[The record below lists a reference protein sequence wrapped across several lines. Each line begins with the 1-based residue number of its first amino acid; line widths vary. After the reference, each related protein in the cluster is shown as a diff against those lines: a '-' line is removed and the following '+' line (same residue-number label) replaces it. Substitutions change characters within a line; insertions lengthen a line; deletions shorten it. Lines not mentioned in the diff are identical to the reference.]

1 MLVNSGKGVSSH
13 SEYYSLLPVLE
24 SENKVMFY
32 FYTYNIDNRSVE
44 IKIRRRKSN
53 LY

>member
-24 SENKVMFY
+24 SV
-32 FYTYNIDNRSVE
+32 
-44 IKIRRRKSN
+44 IKLCSTTLIILITDRLK
-53 LY
+53 LK